1 MEIQELINGCKKW
14 NKKAQN
20 ELYDTYAPRLFA
32 VCLRY
37 MPDRD
42 NASDVLQESM
52 IKIYKNIGS
61 FSHSDGNAFYS
72 WMKRITVNT
81 ALNYIRD
88 NIKNKLNTDI
98 NYFEN
103 ELTDENNVDFSQY
116 DDMIDYIGS
125 RKLFNMIQELPDG
138 YRTVFNLFVVEDYNH
153 KEIAEQLDITVNTS
167 KTQLFK
173 ARKMLMSKIVKIMD
187 RNMIIKEVI

>member
-1 MEIQELINGCKKW
+1 MEIQELINGCKNW

-32 VCLRY
+32 VCMRY

-52 IKIYKNIGS
+52 IKIYKNISS
-61 FSHSDGNAFYS
+61 FSHSDSKAFYS

-88 NIKNKLNTDI
+88 NIKNTLNTDI

-103 ELTDENNVDFSQY
+103 EFTDENNVDFAQY
-116 DDMIDYIGS
+116 DDMIEYIGS
-125 RKLFNMIQELPDG
+125 RKLFQMIQELPDG
-138 YRTVFNLFVVEDYNH
+138 YRTVFNLYVVEDYNH

-173 ARKMLMSKIVKIMD
+173 ARKMLMSKIYKIMEK
-187 RNMIIKEVI
+187 NIIIKEVI

>member
-1 MEIQELINGCKKW
+1 MEIQELINGCKHW

-32 VCLRY
+32 VCMRY
-37 MPDRD
+37 FPDRD
-42 NASDVLQESM
+42 NACDVLQESM

-61 FSHSDGNAFYS
+61 FSHLDDHAFYF

-88 NIKNKLNTDI
+88 NIKSKLNTDI
-98 NYFEN
+98 EHFEN
-103 ELTDENNVDFSQY
+103 EFTDENNADFSQY
-116 DDMIDYIGS
+116 DDMIEYIGS
-125 RKLFNMIQELPDG
+125 QKLFNLIQELPVG
-138 YRTVFNLFVVEDYNH
+138 YRTVFNLFVVEDFNH

-173 ARKMLMSKIVKIMD
+173 ARKMLMSKICKIMD
-187 RNMIIKEVI
+187 RTSVIKEVI

>member
-1 MEIQELINGCKKW
+1 MEIQELINGCKNW

-20 ELYDTYAPRLFA
+20 ELYETYASRLFA

-37 MPDRD
+37 IPDRD
-42 NASDVLQESM
+42 NACDVLQESM

-61 FSHSDGNAFYS
+61 FSHSDDDVFYF

-98 NYFEN
+98 EHVEN
-103 ELTDENNVDFSQY
+103 EFTDENNAGFSQY
-116 DDMIDYIGS
+116 DDMIEFIGS
-125 RKLFNMIQELPDG
+125 QKLFNLIQELPVG
-138 YRTVFNLFVVEDYNH
+138 YRTVFNLYVVEDFNH

-173 ARKMLMSKIVKIMD
+173 ARKMLISRICEIMD
-187 RNMIIKEVI
+187 RTSIIKEVI

>member
-32 VCLRY
+32 VCMRY

-42 NASDVLQESM
+42 NAKDVLQESM

-61 FSHSDGNAFYS
+61 FTHSDANAFYC
-72 WMKRITVNT
+72 WLKRITVNT

-103 ELTDENNVDFSQY
+103 EFTDENNVDFSQY
-116 DDMIDYIGS
+116 DDMIEYIGS
-125 RKLFNMIQELPDG
+125 RKLFQMIQELPDG
-138 YRTVFNLFVVEDYNH
+138 YRTVFNLYVVEDYNH

-173 ARKMLMSKIVKIMD
+173 ARKMLMSKIYKIMD
-187 RNMIIKEVI
+187 RTIIIKEVI